1 MPIPAFPILGRTQ
14 IRRTVRILRHAA
26 GSMPPV
32 HGQRIR
38 SYADQLRCWRKYRLA
53 SVRTEGRMERPA
65 GRAPEASAEPILFS
79 FGSRQGSAAD
89 DVVEIFSS
97 LIARSRRR

>member
-1 MPIPAFPILGRTQ
+1 MPIPAFSILGPKSEGSSEYYGT
-14 IRRTVRILRHAA
+14 LR
-26 GSMPPV
+26 G

-38 SYADQLRCWRKYRLA
+38 SYVDQLRCWRKYRLA
-53 SVRTEGRMERPA
+53 SVRTEGRMEMPA

-79 FGSRQGSAAD
+79 FGSRQGSAVD
-89 DVVEIFSS
+89 DVVETFSS